1 MLPNPQIGAPA
12 APSSPQSLS
21 FQSDPSQR
29 AQFKGFMNNL
39 SVQPAPI
46 PAPVTVPAANVDIF
60 EPVGYADG
68 GAVGALQRLHQASGA
83 MAEDISRLSTGA
95 GMSGFGSSPIGSM
108 PSFSQISGGSQP
120 NLPNPPAQMPGS
132 IASPGPVAPSV
143 SFPRKRDYA
152 TMMEEISAQR
162 DSFPALQ
169 VDKFKPEQL
178 NSNFELPSNH
188 MTMTDLLG
196 NSGVRDFLGSSG
208 VQGFADGGYAEAAY
222 GGESNYGDVS
232 YDNFDNGSGYDDPG
246 DDVMDVGYSAGQVD
260 PGLAMAAR
268 GQGRANFTAGPAPT
282 AEDSA
287 LDQAI
292 FNTLAAT
299 NQQNV
304 NTVMSQPDV
313 MASRTDLQRGLDSR
327 QNTATAGD
335 ALGRQMAAIEAR
347 SPIESSVDARTQ
359 PTSATLL
366 NIDMFGD
373 TYSGNM
379 TPGQRDAALGLQ
391 ETLAQAQMNRPS
403 AADDSYDPYQSIKN
417 LAELSKMKSAIDSEY
432 MGTPAPRP
440 QRAFVS
446 PDIPVMS
453 DAERAD
459 MERADAGPNMSMAS
473 PYDMVSPK
481 IPPQVGELGAMG
493 AGAFPAVP
501 TTPGIPTTPADPNAP
516 MTDFERNNG
525 LDMMADLADK
535 TTTTTLG
542 FPGQQ
547 VNALEQLARRA
558 QASPGSFAGKMSGMA
573 PGPVSGILGGLL
585 GGKAASQMY
594 SDIAERGFIP
604 QFDSTGQIV
613 ATINP
618 QTGQFGKGSVES
630 RIAGYTPP
638 EEGNE
643 PGDTTFLIAGG
654 GNQGQASTA
663 SEAEEIANILGG
675 LTQAAQSTT
684 TATPAAPSGPT
695 PLGMPLQFG
704 YGQVSSNLNNAL
716 SNFFNLLGG
725 K

>member
-39 SVQPAPI
+39 SAQPAPI

-60 EPVGYADG
+60 
-68 GAVGALQRLHQASGA
+68 
-83 MAEDISRLSTGA
+83 
-95 GMSGFGSSPIGSM
+95 SSMM
-108 PSFSQISGGSQP
+108 P
-120 NLPNPPAQMPGS
+120 
-132 IASPGPVAPSV
+132 
-143 SFPRKRDYA
+143 
-152 TMMEEISAQR
+152 
-162 DSFPALQ
+162 
-169 VDKFKPEQL
+169 
-178 NSNFELPSNH
+178 
-188 MTMTDLLG
+188 
-196 NSGVRDFLGSSG
+196 

-232 YDNFDNGSGYDDPG
+232 YGNFDNGSGYDDPG
-246 DDVMDVGYSAGQVD
+246 DDVMDIGYSAGQVD

-268 GQGRANFTAGPAPT
+268 GQGRSNFTAGPAPT
-282 AEDSA
+282 AEDSS

-304 NTVMSQPDV
+304 NTIMSQPDV
-313 MASRTDLQRGLDSR
+313 MSSRADLQRGLDSR

-373 TYSGNM
+373 TYSGNL
-379 TPGQRDAALGLQ
+379 TPGQRDDLLGMQEKVGQLQ
-391 ETLAQAQMNRPS
+391 RTLDGMKSPS

-417 LAELSKMKSAIDSEY
+417 LAEFSKMKSAIDSEY

-440 QRAFVS
+440 QRTFVS

-473 PYDMVSPK
+473 PYDMISPQ

-493 AGAFPAVP
+493 AGAFSEGTVPVVNMPSLQEERVQKAIMDAAGRTTDVKLGSPA
-501 TTPGIPTTPADPNAP
+501 TT
-516 MTDFERNNG
+516 MTS
-525 LDMMADLADK
+525 LD
-535 TTTTTLG
+535 
-542 FPGQQ
+542 
-547 VNALEQLARRA
+547 QLARRA
-558 QASPGSFAGKMSGMA
+558 GGAGINSMR
-573 PGPVSGILGGLL
+573 GIGAFGARM
-585 GGKAASQMY
+585 AASMY
-594 SDIAERGFIP
+594 DDIVNKGYIP
-604 QFDSTGQIV
+604 EYDSRGQIIR
-613 ATINP
+613 TRNP
-618 QTGQFGKGSVES
+618 KTGVLGKGS
-630 RIAGYTPP
+630 RP
-638 EEGNE
+638 EASIDD
-643 PGDTTFLIAGG
+643 GDDISPIRFPTE
-654 GNQGQASTA
+654 TA
-663 SEAEEIANILGG
+663 APKSEAEEVANILGG
-675 LTQAAQSTT
+675 LAQEAQEPT